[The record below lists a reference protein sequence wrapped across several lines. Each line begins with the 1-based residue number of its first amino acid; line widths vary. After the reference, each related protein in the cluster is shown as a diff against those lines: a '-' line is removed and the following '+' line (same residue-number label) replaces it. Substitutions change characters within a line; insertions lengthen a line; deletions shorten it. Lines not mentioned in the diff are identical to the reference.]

1 MKAILINVHNRTVT
15 EVDIDGGLDSLYKAL
30 GVNIVEI
37 AQNDLLRGQDVMYVD
52 EEGLLKD
59 NLFFDMD
66 GGYQSIAGNGLI
78 VGTDED
84 GNSCD
89 AETPL
94 DSVVEAVN
102 FL

>member
-15 EVDIDGGLDSLYKAL
+15 EVDIDDGLDSLYKML
-30 GVNIVEI
+30 NVRVVEI
-37 AQNDLLRGQDVMYVD
+37 ARNDLLRGQDVLYVD

-59 NLFFDMD
+59 NLFFDID

-94 DSVVEAVN
+94 EFVVEAVD